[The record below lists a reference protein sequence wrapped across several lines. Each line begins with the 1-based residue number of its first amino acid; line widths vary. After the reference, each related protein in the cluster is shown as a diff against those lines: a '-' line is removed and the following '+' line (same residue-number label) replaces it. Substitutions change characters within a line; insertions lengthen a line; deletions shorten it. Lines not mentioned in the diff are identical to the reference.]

1 MCNICAA
8 SGSQCYNPEWEVY
21 LNQNSAGATQYSVAE
36 SVQEC
41 LDYCGSQSRCVAVD
55 VEMAERPLKC
65 WPHFSAVYSYPGRV
79 HSQRGT
85 NQYRLRE
92 RCATGP
98 VTGFIC
104 LTTLL
109 CRSLRHNRISIAF
122 VSQSQI
128 LLTNISC
135 FGERWWL
142 QHWHF
147 LIFWYCYCSV
157 AYYCSTSDKIKG
169 SYDVCFLN
177 TGSLFCFLL
186 YAYIIAFCRHCA

>member
-109 CRSLRHNRISIAF
+109 CRSLSIG
-122 VSQSQI
+122 VDHGGYRGDKSPQN
-128 LLTNISC
+128 L
-135 FGERWWL
+135 ER
-142 QHWHF
+142 
-147 LIFWYCYCSV
+147 
-157 AYYCSTSDKIKG
+157 G
-169 SYDVCFLN
+169 
-177 TGSLFCFLL
+177 
-186 YAYIIAFCRHCA
+186 R